1 MDDRRGLLKDALVK
15 FTAGIILI
23 GLLIFLPAWDIKWRE
38 GWLFMGLLFIPMC
51 IAGVVMY
58 LKAPDLLRSRLR
70 NKESQGEQKTVIR
83 LSGLMFVAAFV
94 AAGLN
99 HRFGWMKFPRSMV
112 ISGCVV
118 FLCAYIMFAEVLREN
133 AYLSRV
139 IEVQEGQKVV
149 DTGLYAVVRH
159 PMYSATVF
167 LFLSMALIL
176 DSPISFIIMLLYI
189 PMIAVRAVNEE
200 KVLEKE
206 LEGYTEYEKKVRYR
220 IIPYIW

>member
-23 GLLIFLPAWDIKWRE
+23 GLLLFLPAWDIKWRE

-99 HRFGWMKFPRSMV
+99 HRFGWVSFPRPVV
-112 ISGCVV
+112 IAGCVI
-118 FLCAYIMFAEVLREN
+118 FLLSYVVFAEVLREN
-133 AYLSRV
+133 AYLSRI

-149 DTGLYAVVRH
+149 DTGLYGIVRH

-176 DSPISFIIMLLYI
+176 DSPISFLIMLFYI
-189 PMIAVRAVNEE
+189 PLIAKRAKNEE
-200 KVLEKE
+200 KVLEE
-206 LEGYTEYEKKVRYR
+206 GLEGYTEYEKKVRYR
-220 IIPYIW
+220 IIPFIW